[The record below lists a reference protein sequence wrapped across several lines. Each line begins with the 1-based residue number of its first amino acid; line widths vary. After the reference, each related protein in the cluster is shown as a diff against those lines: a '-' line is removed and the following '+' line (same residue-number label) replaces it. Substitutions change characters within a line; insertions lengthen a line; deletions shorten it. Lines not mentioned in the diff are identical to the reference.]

1 MRNPLPTDKLVS
13 IPSLAIEVSLMS
25 AFPVLQSTIIPFGG
39 AIGAALFGA
48 GDISGNLG
56 TVVGGGLVG
65 TIVWGVLELGKRY
78 FDAQNLRKEYEG
90 QQQRLQEKHDRDVQ
104 DLQRQITEG
113 QKERTRIDE
122 ESRQQHD
129 QDLIMIQTARLEL
142 ATVRMDLEATTGR
155 RSPIPPIFTE
165 EARKALGQSGISLG
179 NISIPEGRD
188 IVVIDDSSD
197 TVTQLKKFLR
207 MSGFIVRSGPSVEKG
222 LFLFQERRPNIILID
237 LFLPGTPGVELV
249 RKIRAEPENIDVR
262 IIIITG
268 YPESEIAKESL
279 KIGADAILPKPFDV
293 SRLLDLITPADEVL
307 DPSDPGT

>member
-13 IPSLAIEVSLMS
+13 IPSPAVEAISMS
-25 AFPVLQSTIIPFGG
+25 IFPALPIIATPVGG
-39 AIGAALFGA
+39 ALGAAVFSAADIGA
-48 GDISGNLG
+48 NLG
-56 TVVGGGLVG
+56 PVVSGGLG
-65 TIVWGVLELGKRY
+65 ATIVWGVLELAKRW
-78 FDAQNLRKEYEG
+78 FDARNLRKDFESEKT
-90 QQQRLQEKHDRDVQ
+90 RMQEKHDRDVQ

-113 QKERTRIDE
+113 QKERRRIDE

-165 EARKALGQSGISLG
+165 EAKKALGQSGISLG
-179 NISIPEGRD
+179 NISIPPGRD